1 MLLTFV
7 SSSVC
12 LVSGH
17 WVVLC
22 STCFLEV
29 RLETE
34 SILDHFV
41 VVKRVS
47 NTRTQSS
54 RHSGMCHCV
63 RFQDVETGPAGLANV
78 AKVMRIYSCLIF
90 LVLLEW

>member
-7 SSSVC
+7 SSNVC

-22 STCFLEV
+22 TCFLEV

-41 VVKRVS
+41 VLKRVS

-54 RHSGMCHCV
+54 HHSGMCHCV
-63 RFQDVETGPAGLANV
+63 HFQDVETGVQRA
-78 AKVMRIYSCLIF
+78 
-90 LVLLEW
+90 